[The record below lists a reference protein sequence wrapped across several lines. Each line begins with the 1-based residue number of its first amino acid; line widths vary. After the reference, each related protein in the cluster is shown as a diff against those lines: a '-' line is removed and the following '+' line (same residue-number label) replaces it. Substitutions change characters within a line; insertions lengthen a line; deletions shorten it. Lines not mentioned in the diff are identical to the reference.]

1 MTMSLKK
8 STIRLLRDDTGVLSS
23 IDYILFVTIMTIGAV
38 VGLATVR
45 DAVMQQFGDISVAVE
60 NLDQSYTVDITFRNG
75 STQRFGWADGTSPTD
90 VAGDP
95 PGGIEIV
102 NASASDPG

>member
-1 MTMSLKK
+1 MTMASKNPA
-8 STIRLLRDDTGVLSS
+8 IRLLRDDSGVLSS
-23 IDYILFVTIMTIGAV
+23 IDYILFVTILTIGSA

-45 DAVMQQFGDISVAVE
+45 DAVMQQLGDISVAVE

-75 STQRFGWADGTSPTD
+75 STQRFGFEDGTSPTD
-90 VAGDP
+90 VAGEP

-102 NASASDPG
+102 SASATDEG